1 MKLKIIGASLR
12 NNLGVSWTSG
22 ATPFKQC
29 PWIYSLPDP
38 QRLAVSALHFF
49 FFLNLRCPAK
59 ESCRVGH
66 ASSNSPEM
74 EPKVQKNSTPNQKGQ
89 IVAPR
94 SSH

>member
-22 ATPFKQC
+22 ATPFKQF

-38 QRLAVSALHFF
+38 QRLAVLVLHFFF

-66 ASSNSPEM
+66 ASSNSPE
-74 EPKVQKNSTPNQKGQ
+74 TGAKG
-89 IVAPR
+89 PEK
-94 SSH
+94 